1 MATMLFGGAAAFASD
16 FTDLCVD
23 TVGSTGGGQTA
34 SGSPLASTGAGID
47 IATWLFIGV
56 AIIAVGAT
64 LAMLSHRPAGHGA
77 DTAALG

>member
-1 MATMLFGGAAAFASD
+1 MVRKTLAVIVLSMATMLFGGAAAFASD
-16 FTDLCVD
+16 FTTDAADRL
-23 TVGSTGGGQTA
+23 
-34 SGSPLASTGAGID
+34 D
-47 IATWLFIGV
+47 IALTRRAATWLFIGV